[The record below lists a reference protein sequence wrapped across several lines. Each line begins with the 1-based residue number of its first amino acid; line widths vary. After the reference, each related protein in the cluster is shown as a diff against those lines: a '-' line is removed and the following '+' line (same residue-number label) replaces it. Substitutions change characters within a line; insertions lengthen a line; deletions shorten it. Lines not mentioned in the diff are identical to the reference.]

1 MLIFLQITC
10 LAIISILFVVSIYA
24 AWLGLGPE
32 QSFLE
37 FMKRAGT
44 ILPLIGLLT
53 IYGSFLAFILGW
65 KPNVALANWIRAR
78 VIVPAFSQ
86 VRWLL
91 AISGV
96 LLFALAAVTRFIISF
111 EVNHDA
117 EIVAAILNENF
128 DRADRLI
135 ASQELST
142 RRIADLYFFND
153 SERQSYFRSTGDP
166 DPNLCRLYHA
176 YFVARRYVFQPVWT
190 RYAFHLSKG
199 ACLRVLDDPKNA
211 LAEYQRALKLTRW
224 LSAEQRRLTSRRIA
238 ALYLRDSK
246 GYSDIPDQT
255 ARLKRVLA
263 LLATDPDAT
272 AVRMRGT
279 ALYFLGEYSKA
290 TQEWEEALRVVASE
304 DYIEK
309 KRLLNNLG
317 LTYRRI
323 DQNALAMERIDSGL
337 SLPYDVKDE
346 RQRREQ
352 IRLLASKLNILR
364 NQRRCRAALDVFEE
378 RERLKVQ
385 ERSPC
390 TALIETQ
397 IRACIVDKDKHTPS
411 DRKQLLDALL
421 FGIGQD
427 VASFV
432 DYTKQALTALVDQ
445 SAIKFNE
452 CYLGLV
458 YDRDSVQRAILKL
471 VLGG

>member
-1 MLIFLQITC
+1 MLILFQITC
-10 LAIISILFVVSIYA
+10 LAILSVLFVVSIFA

-32 QSFLE
+32 QNFLE

-65 KPNVALANWIRAR
+65 KPNVALANWVRTN
-78 VIVPAFSQ
+78 VVVPVFLRI
-86 VRWLL
+86 RWLL
-91 AISGV
+91 AISGIF
-96 LLFALAAVTRFIISF
+96 LFALAAVTSFIFSF
-111 EVNHDA
+111 KVKHDA

-128 DRADRLI
+128 DRADQLI

-153 SERQSYFRSTGDP
+153 SERQSYYRSTGDP

-176 YFVARRYVFQPVWT
+176 YFEARRHVFQPVWT

-199 ACLRVLDDPKNA
+199 ACLSVLDDPKNA

-224 LSAEQRRLTSRRIA
+224 LSADQKRLTARRIA
-238 ALYLRDSK
+238 ALYLRDNK

-279 ALYFLGEYSKA
+279 ALYLLGEYSKA
-290 TQEWEEALRVVASE
+290 AQEWEQALRVVAPE
-304 DYIEK
+304 DYIQK

-317 LTYRRI
+317 LAYRRI
-323 DQNALAMERIDSGL
+323 DQNALAMERIESGL
-337 SLPYDVKDE
+337 ALPYDVKDE

-352 IRLLASKLNILR
+352 IRLLASKLNVLR

-378 RERLKVQ
+378 RERLKLQ

-397 IRACIVDKDKHTPS
+397 IRACIVNQAEHTPS

-421 FGIGQD
+421 FGIRQD
-427 VASFV
+427 AASFV
-432 DYTKQALTALVDQ
+432 DYTKQALTGLVDQ

-452 CYLGLV
+452 CYLGLQ
-458 YDRDSVQRAILKL
+458 YDRDSVERAILKL
-471 VLGG
+471 VPGE